1 MIRNGFG
8 GVKVMKFDEY
18 YKKIGL
24 RNIKENELL
33 DTLNSSASCI
43 FPEEIERAFLSG
55 GDLWFFLKRICVMYR
70 QMERN
75 MAYKYLGYVFNAP
88 KYSVA

>member
-1 MIRNGFG
+1 LAEGQAGMIRNGFG

-43 FPEEIERAFLSG
+43 FLQAVFSLRKQSG
-55 GDLWFFLKRICVMYR
+55 HFF
-70 QMERN
+70 
-75 MAYKYLGYVFNAP
+75 
-88 KYSVA
+88 